1 MAKLDLNMSI
11 FSHVSLK
18 ERVFMSRQLSTMLGA
33 GLAVDQSFKVLS
45 AQTKNDYLKKVFN
58 QVISDLEQGQS
69 LSNGMARFPKV
80 FDPVFIAV
88 VRSGES
94 SGQLDKVLLQL
105 ADRLEMDQDFESK
118 IRTAMFY
125 PAFVLLSMV
134 AIIVIMMI
142 YVIPQLK
149 TVFTEIDAELPWTTQ
164 AVVSLSDFT
173 VKYWWVELIVAL
185 ILGAVFFVFFRSEN
199 GGSLWDRIKIKIPVF
214 KELFVEIYMA
224 RFCRTMSMLIKAG
237 LPIMETLAISA
248 DVVQNRVY
256 TRSFRIIA
264 SQVERGIPMSV
275 PMQRDKNFPII
286 VSQMVMVGEQ
296 TGKLENVLTKM
307 ADYYEAET
315 NTMIKGLA
323 GLIEPLVIV
332 IIGVG
337 VGFLVFSI
345 VQPIYGIAQT
355 GF

>member
-1 MAKLDLNMSI
+1 
-11 FSHVSLK
+11 
-18 ERVFMSRQLSTMLGA
+18 MSRQLATMLGA
-33 GLAVDQSFKVLS
+33 GLAIDQSFKVLN
-45 AQTKNDYLKKVFN
+45 AQTQNDYLKKVFT
-58 QVISDLEQGQS
+58 QVISDLEQGQA
-69 LSNGMARFPKV
+69 LSNAMARFPKV

-105 ADRLEMDQDFESK
+105 ADRLEMDQDFETK

-125 PAFVLLSMV
+125 PAFVLFAMV

-142 YVIPQLK
+142 YVVPQLK
-149 TVFTEIDAELPWTTQ
+149 TVFTEINATLPWTTL
-164 AVVSLSDFT
+164 VVVALSDFT
-173 VKYWWVELIVAL
+173 VKYWWLELIGL
-185 ILGAVFFVFFRSEN
+185 IIISFVLFVFFRSEK
-199 GGSLWDRIKIKIPVF
+199 GGSLWDFIKIKIPVF
-214 KELFVEIYMA
+214 KDLFIEIYMA

-256 TRSFRIIA
+256 THSFRIIA
-264 SQVERGIPMSV
+264 GQVERGIPMSV

-307 ADYYEAET
+307 ADYYETET
-315 NTMIKGLA
+315 NAMIKGIA
-323 GLIEPLVIV
+323 GLIEPMVIV

-337 VGFLVFSI
+337 VGFLVYSI
-345 VQPIYGIAQT
+345 ISPIYSIAQT

>member
-1 MAKLDLNMSI
+1 MAKLNLNMSI

-18 ERVFMSRQLSTMLGA
+18 EKVFMSRQLSTMLGA
-33 GLAVDQSFKVLS
+33 GLAVDQSFKVLNT
-45 AQTKNDYLKKVFN
+45 QTKNEYLKKVFN

-69 LSNGMARFPKV
+69 LSSGMARFPKV
-80 FDPVFIAV
+80 FDPVFIAI

-118 IRTAMFY
+118 IRAAMFY
-125 PAFVLLSMV
+125 PAFIVFSMI
-134 AIIVIMMI
+134 AIIVVMMI
-142 YVIPQLK
+142 YVVPQLK
-149 TVFTEIDAELPWTTQ
+149 TVFADVGAELPFTTRT
-164 AVVSLSDFT
+164 VVAISDFT
-173 VKYWWVELIVAL
+173 VKYWWIELIVAIIIAL
-185 ILGAVFFVFFRSEN
+185 VSVAFFRSEN

-214 KELFVEIYMA
+214 KDLFVEIYMA
-224 RFCRTMSMLIKAG
+224 RFCRTMSMLIKSG

-256 TRSFRIIA
+256 SKSFKVIA

-275 PMQRDKNFPII
+275 PMQRDKNFPVI

-296 TGKLENVLTKM
+296 TGKLETVLTKM
-307 ADYYEAET
+307 ADYYESET

-323 GLIEPLVIV
+323 GLIEPIVIV

-345 VQPIYGIAQT
+345 IQPVYGIANI

>member
-1 MAKLDLNMSI
+1 MSI

-18 ERVFMSRQLSTMLGA
+18 EKVFMSRQLSTMLGA
-33 GLAVDQSFKVLS
+33 GLAIDQSFKVLG

-69 LSNGMARFPKV
+69 LSNAMARFPKV

-105 ADRLEMDQDFESK
+105 ADRLEMDQDFETK

-125 PAFVLLSMV
+125 PAFVLISMV
-134 AIIVIMMI
+134 AIVVVMMI
-142 YVIPQLK
+142 YVVPQLK
-149 TVFTEIDAELPWTTQ
+149 TVFTEINAELPFATR
-164 AVVSLSDFT
+164 VVVAISDFT
-173 VKYWWVELIVAL
+173 VKYWWLELIVAL
-185 ILGAVFFVFFRSEN
+185 ILASVLFVFFRSEN

-214 KELFVEIYMA
+214 KELFIEIYMA

-256 TRSFRIIA
+256 TRSFRVIA

-275 PMQRDKNFPII
+275 PMQRDKNFPTI

-296 TGKLENVLTKM
+296 TGKLETVLTKM
-307 ADYYEAET
+307 ADYYESET
-315 NTMIKGLA
+315 NAMIKGMA
-323 GLIEPLVIV
+323 GLIEPLIIV
-332 IIGVG
+332 IIGIG
-337 VGFLVFSI
+337 VGFLVYSI
-345 VQPIYGIAQT
+345 VQPIYGIAQV